1 MIKVSEIAEKYKD
14 YEIDEKELEK
24 LLVKPKAKSV
34 WDLKDGDK
42 YWCVY
47 RDGKVDVFSW
57 VDCLID
63 KKIRDCGNIFLT
75 KEEAEFEVERRKCE
89 AIMLKYG
96 TRDMMSLGNGSR
108 AKYCI
113 MHNYSDCV
121 INCDYYGAINYQG
134 IIWFASREIAQQCI
148 DEIGEDR
155 LKKYIFNVKE

>member
-24 LLVKPKAKSV
+24 LLVKPNKSV
-34 WDLKDGDK
+34 WDLEDGDI
-42 YWCVY
+42 YWIITSY
-47 RDGKVDVFSW
+47 G
-57 VDCLID
+57 ID
-63 KKIRDCGNIFLT
+63 SFYWRDCKIDFKRRELNNAFLT
-75 KEEAEFEVERRKCE
+75 KEEAEFEAERRKCE

-96 TRDMMSLGNGSR
+96 TRDMMSLGNWNN

-113 MHNYSDCV
+113 MYDHSDCV
-121 INCDYYGAINYQG
+121 IKCDYYGVDNYQCV
-134 IIWFASREIAQQCI
+134 IWFASKEIAQQCI

>member
-34 WDLKDGDK
+34 WDLKDGDE
-42 YWCVY
+42 YWFINEEGSPY
-47 RDGKVDVFSW
+47 NAIWNNDNFDNS
-57 VDCLID
+57 
-63 KKIRDCGNIFLT
+63 IRNRGNCFLT
-75 KEEAEFEVERRKCE
+75 KEKAEFEAERRKYE

-96 TRDMMSLGNGSR
+96 TRDMMSLGNWNN

-113 MHNYSDCV
+113 MYDHSDCV
-121 INCDYYGAINYQG
+121 IKCDYYGVDNYQG
-134 IIWFASREIAQQCI
+134 VIWFASKEIAQQCI
-148 DEIGEDR
+148 DEIGKDR

>member
-24 LLVKPKAKSV
+24 LLVKPKPKSV
-34 WDLKDGDK
+34 WDLKDGDE
-42 YWCVY
+42 YWCVCTN
-47 RDGKVDVFSW
+47 GKVDAYSW

-63 KKIRDCGNIFLT
+63 KNVRNSGNCFLT
-75 KEEAEFEVERRKCE
+75 EEEAEFELERRKCE

-96 TRDMMSLGNGSR
+96 TRGYEFDNAMCF
-108 AKYCI
+108 YF
-113 MHNYSDCV
+113 
-121 INCDYYGAINYQG
+121 INYDHDEKKVHIEAYSYWQPQG
-134 IIWFASREIAQQCI
+134 IISFTSLKIAQQCI

>member
-34 WDLKDGDK
+34 WDLKDGDE
-42 YWCVY
+42 YWFINEEGSPY
-47 RDGKVDVFSW
+47 NAIWNNDNFDNS
-57 VDCLID
+57 
-63 KKIRDCGNIFLT
+63 IRNRGNCFLT
-75 KEEAEFEVERRKCE
+75 KEKAEFEAERRKYE

-96 TRDMMSLGNGSR
+96 TRDMMSLGNWNN

-113 MHNYSDCV
+113 MYDHSDCV
-121 INCDYYGAINYQG
+121 IKCDYYGVDNYQG
-134 IIWFASREIAQQCI
+134 VIWFASKEIAQQCI